1 MSRHDKALGT
11 ANAWRGPRVERSPVP
26 TLYHSEGSYYSQ
38 IARLALVEKGA
49 PWKSRLMELHGALE
63 QARAACA
70 WAR

>member
-1 MSRHDKALGT
+1 
-11 ANAWRGPRVERSPVP
+11 VERSPVP